1 MNKKFSTFLISLLLC
16 ALVGSPLLAKVGIR
30 QTNVPVIDSGK
41 ALYSKDYTGGP
52 VRLIEVD
59 SSGAIEIDN
68 GAVGTSI
75 SGTLTVDGAFG
86 TTSDLTLSND
96 ANIVQNGLTV
106 VRDVI
111 ELADDA
117 GVTLNAAATGVL
129 TVWVEGDNELAII
142 HVSDDGSVV
151 TASVELGSV
160 ALTDSDTDLCIY
172 DVGTAPRIKN
182 RLGATKNIVYKYEY
196 K

>member
-59 SSGAIEIDN
+59 SSGTIEIDN

-75 SGTLTVDGAFG
+75 IGTLTVDG
-86 TTSDLTLSND
+86 
-96 ANIVQNGLTV
+96 
-106 VRDVI
+106 
-111 ELADDA
+111 
-117 GVTLNAAATGVL
+117 VL
-129 TVWVEGDNELAII
+129 TVDSFIELDPSTVTDTSATTDATITPVSSYMIIDTHNDVAISTVNAVTTANIAIGSLIYFNTNVASQDVVFIETGNIDLGGTRTLSDPLDVLVIQKVGADSFREITYTDN
-142 HVSDDGSVV
+142 
-151 TASVELGSV
+151 
-160 ALTDSDTDLCIY
+160 
-172 DVGTAPRIKN
+172 N
-182 RLGATKNIVYKYEY
+182 
-196 K
+196 